1 MAEDRDRWKV
11 FVKAVM
17 NLLEYGYFND
27 YMGLAGFSSRTLLRG
42 VNWIHGIWA

>member
-1 MAEDRDRWKV
+1 MVEDRDRWKV

-27 YMGLAGFSSRTLLRG
+27 YMGTGWLFKKDSAPRS
-42 VNWIHGIWA
+42 